1 MTIWCRILVG
11 NEKELEDHDLHTWL
25 RGVFFT
31 LERILAP
38 NEWWLSNRA
47 VRDIAFKYENS
58 KYKTF
63 LYSMLPVMSQKNNQ
77 MNFNDKYYTIS

>member
-1 MTIWCRILVG
+1 MSDGWVTAQFV
-11 NEKELEDHDLHTWL
+11 DM
-25 RGVFFT
+25 
-31 LERILAP
+31 
-38 NEWWLSNRA
+38 
-47 VRDIAFKYENS
+47 AFKYENS